1 MTTSL
6 LSAFSS
12 PALNPPRV
20 PSGEADS
27 ATIFLQMVAQLSHAD
42 TSLRYYAA
50 WWLGK
55 FGRQAQVT
63 PELRAQAVSALIEAL
78 ADQADRTEL
87 GGYPLRRNA
96 ARALG
101 KLGDLRAVSPL
112 IACLAC
118 EDFYVREAAAQALG
132 QLGDLVAIPPLL
144 ELLAGGVAAAQFV
157 PGRPHLIQPYEAVLE
172 SLGQL
177 QAKDAVPEI
186 RPFLNHSMDRVK
198 FAAARAL
205 CQLTGDAA
213 AAELLIQALNSPDVQ
228 LRRSALLDLGATG
241 YLPAASAIAG
251 AAVENSFK
259 LIALRGLVQG
269 AMRVVDLSQSDFP
282 PELTELLML
291 MDGLL

>member
-1 MTTSL
+1 MTASL
-6 LSAFSS
+6 LSD
-12 PALNPPRV
+12 PDLNPPQA
-20 PSGEADS
+20 PGGEADS

-50 WWLGK
+50 WWVGK
-55 FGRQAQVT
+55 FGRQAQVS
-63 PELRAQAVSALIEAL
+63 PEARSQAVSALIEAL

-112 IACLAC
+112 IDCLAC

-132 QLGDLVAIPPLL
+132 QLKDRQGIEPLMALL
-144 ELLAGGVAAAQFV
+144 EGSVAAAQMV
-157 PGRPHLIQPYEAVLE
+157 PGRPHLTQPYEAILE

-177 QAKDAVPEI
+177 EANQSVPLI
-186 RPFLNHSMDRVK
+186 QPFLTHSLERVK

-213 AAELLIQALNSPDVQ
+213 AAELLMQALNSPDVQ